1 MRQFLDI
8 LNMFL
13 EFIRIQCTYLL
24 KLFGKMVFYVFEQ
37 EILDSE
43 TSHPFKLTLGLLI
56 EGIFK
61 STDKNLVK

>member
-1 MRQFLDI
+1 
-8 LNMFL
+8 
-13 EFIRIQCTYLL
+13 
-24 KLFGKMVFYVFEQ
+24 MVFYVFEQ

-43 TSHPFKLTLGLLI
+43 TSHLFKLTLGLLI